1 MLGALAGVLA
11 GGDAD
16 PTVPVTE
23 QHVYDLERAAVLS
36 LLHTEPTLARAE
48 TMLTTCKPLRN

>member
-1 MLGALAGVLA
+1 MLGALANVLA

-23 QHVYDLERAAVLS
+23 QHVYDLERAAVS
-36 LLHTEPTLARAE
+36 LLHTEPTLQRAE
-48 TMLTTCKPLRN
+48 QMLMTGKPLRN